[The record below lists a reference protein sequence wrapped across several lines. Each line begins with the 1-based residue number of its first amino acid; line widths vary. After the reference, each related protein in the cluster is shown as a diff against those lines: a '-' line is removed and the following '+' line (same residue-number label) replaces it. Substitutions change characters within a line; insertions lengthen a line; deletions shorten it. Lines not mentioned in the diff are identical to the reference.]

1 MKKVSY
7 LFCLLFVASVVFI
20 SCRNDDDNN
29 PGIGNPT
36 STTDPGVVIGEIN
49 GKPIRWAT
57 RNVDVPGTFV
67 QNPQDAGR
75 LFQWGTHN
83 GVVHHW
89 DNTTDG
95 APEGFNTARNRVAWT
110 RANDPCPA
118 GWRVPT
124 AEELIALRNVGYS
137 DWTELGGVNGR
148 FFGTE
153 QNHIFLPAS
162 GWRNGYTL
170 GTLGAVGTNGIFWS
184 SMGTGGE
191 NDSAWFLPLSMG
203 MGVIWYF
210 RSNAGS
216 IRCVAE

>member
-1 MKKVSY
+1 MNKIPY
-7 LFCLLFVASVVFI
+7 LLALLLAASIIFT
-20 SCRNDDDNN
+20 SCKNDDDNP
-29 PGIGNPT
+29 PGIGYPT
-36 STTDPGVVIGEIN
+36 ATTDPGVLIGYIDGE
-49 GKPIRWAT
+49 PIRWAT
-57 RNVDVPGTFV
+57 RNVNTPGTFA
-67 QNPQDAGR
+67 PYPHSAGR
-75 LFQWGTHN
+75 LFQWGTFN
-83 GVVHHW
+83 GEVHHW
-89 DNTTDG
+89 DNTTSG
-95 APEGFNTARNRVAWT
+95 VPEGFSTSRNRVAWT

-124 AEELIALRNVGYS
+124 AEELFALRNVGYS
-137 DWTELGGVNGR
+137 NWIELGGVSGR

-184 SMGTGGE
+184 SLGTGGE
-191 NDSAWFLPLSMG
+191 NDSAWFLPLSMEV
-203 MGVIWYF
+203 GVIWYF